1 MESLLPKAAPT
12 DTRSA
17 PIGRPVYW
25 TSEIGESSHQM
36 TMMVNCPVVEKLDRQ
51 MRLIHDDKY
60 AVGDAA
66 LQRIFA
72 MLGACRK

>member
-1 MESLLPKAAPT
+1 
-12 DTRSA
+12 
-17 PIGRPVYW
+17 
-25 TSEIGESSHQM
+25 M

-66 LQRIFA
+66 LRQIFA